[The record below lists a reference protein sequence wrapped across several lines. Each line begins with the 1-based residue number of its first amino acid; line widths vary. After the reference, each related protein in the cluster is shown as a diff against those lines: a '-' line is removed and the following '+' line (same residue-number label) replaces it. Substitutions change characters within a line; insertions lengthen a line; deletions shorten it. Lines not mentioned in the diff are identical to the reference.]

1 MYVDQMYYVCA
12 STSTSTWMNDEWCLF
27 RDSIYNQY
35 KTNIKLNF
43 ITRYY
48 PVVLPKE
55 PSSVTIPLL
64 SNTLE

>member
-1 MYVDQMYYVCA
+1 
-12 STSTSTWMNDEWCLF
+12 MNEWCLF

-55 PSSVTIPLL
+55 PSYVTIPLF